1 VTFDVESQ
9 VATARVGDY
18 LVGDNSFQQSQIT
31 VSQGEIVLK
40 VDSNNR
46 VALVR
51 LSADNDSGSEIDI
64 SAEQVKING
73 IVFTE
78 GSDPIYT
85 PGDIATS
92 NYVAGSA
99 GWKIDGDGSAEFNSV
114 VVRGT
119 IEWPEGLIDSDGI
132 ALDLLTQGNVTDGA
146 KVKWGG
152 IEIFGQID
160 GTSNVFVISVPT
172 GLGVSQLFVD
182 AELSTFAGQ
191 VDVEGILRA
200 PFVSVLSIT
209 NASSP
214 FDLSDA
220 TPYVSTNSTGGA
232 ITINLPA
239 GIDGRKVTIF
249 DTNGSAVTNNV
260 TINRAGSDTING
272 ATSTTLTTAY
282 QSVTLLFHGTN
293 WTII

>member
-78 GSDPIYT
+78 GSDPMYF

-92 NYVAGSA
+92 NYMAGSA
-99 GWKIDGDGSAEFNSV
+99 GWKIDGDGSAEFNNV
-114 VVRGT
+114 TVRGIIT
-119 IEWPEGLIDSDGI
+119 NFAETYVIDDDGFTLDGSTYNQAGSSIVWNDGVSTEYGRFVAGPIAGVNALAILGNASGYIRLSVGTVDPDEEQIKIYSTYVQIGLGTEFRSIDETESTSTATGSIITAGGVGI
-132 ALDLLTQGNVTDGA
+132 AKNLNVGGA
-146 KVKWGG
+146 K
-152 IEIFGQID
+152 INFANLP
-160 GTSNVFVISVPT
+160 TSDT
-172 GLGVSQLFVD
+172 GL
-182 AELSTFAGQ
+182 
-191 VDVEGILRA
+191 DVG
-200 PFVSVLSIT
+200 
-209 NASSP
+209 
-214 FDLSDA
+214 DLWR
-220 TPYVSTNSTGGA
+220 
-232 ITINLPA
+232 
-239 GIDGRKVTIF
+239 DGNTVKVKI
-249 DTNGSAVTNNV
+249 
-260 TINRAGSDTING
+260 
-272 ATSTTLTTAY
+272 
-282 QSVTLLFHGTN
+282 
-293 WTII
+293 